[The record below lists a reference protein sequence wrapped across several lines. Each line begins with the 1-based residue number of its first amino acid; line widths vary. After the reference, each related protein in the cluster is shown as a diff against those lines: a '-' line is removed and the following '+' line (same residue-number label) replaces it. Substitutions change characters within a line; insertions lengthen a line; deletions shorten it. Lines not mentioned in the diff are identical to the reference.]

1 MLNTCFSVAFQAPS
15 WNDPDYFAMQYFKRI
30 VGEYRC
36 DKYTGQH
43 LNSAHLQYNSFHTY
57 LGNYPDMI
65 LHKPFYFAYSDT
77 GIFGNFLYGNEMYT
91 PEMAVVTQNQMSVYA
106 QYIHQSE
113 VYRARN
119 KVFNDLLEHNNPSE
133 ISDINARQLAY
144 LDRLVSRTEVASRI
158 SHMNQEY
165 VTKVATK
172 WFWDKETA
180 VTGWGNLHSHMVSA
194 HYNRTF
200 KRATLGEYSTVAVHY
215 QY

>member
-106 QYIHQSE
+106 QYVSPLLLRSINLKSTE
-113 VYRARN
+113 LETKSSMIYSNTTTPAR
-119 KVFNDLLEHNNPSE
+119 FL
-133 ISDINARQLAY
+133 ISMQD
-144 LDRLVSRTEVASRI
+144 S
-158 SHMNQEY
+158 
-165 VTKVATK
+165 
-172 WFWDKETA
+172 WP
-180 VTGWGNLHSHMVSA
+180 
-194 HYNRTF
+194 
-200 KRATLGEYSTVAVHY
+200 TLIG
-215 QY
+215 